1 MRNADLQRWQCFW
14 PDCFLT
20 GKLDNR
26 RPELLPCADG
36 LMAWANCMA
45 GNKPVELFGETIVQ
59 IGERLGIT
67 PTAENLS
74 KYADEH
80 MPK

>member
-1 MRNADLQRWQCFW
+1 
-14 PDCFLT
+14 
-20 GKLDNR
+20 
-26 RPELLPCADG
+26 
-36 LMAWANCMA
+36 MAWANCMA